1 MESTKQYKLKPMIY
15 SKDRTCEILAHDI
28 YCGYEF
34 CIISRGT
41 HPCAYIRIPFND
53 ILYCYEDSILDNIM
67 KCHGGITW
75 DKNYVNGLSKKNRSN
90 DRWLGWTYVCFR
102 DYYSYGNRL
111 IKWRTEEILEE
122 IKEVVD
128 RLKKYKAEL
137 N

>member
-1 MESTKQYKLKPMIY
+1 MRKIELKPMIY
-15 SKDRTCEILAHDI
+15 SDERKEGEILAHDV

-41 HPCAYIRIPFND
+41 HPCAYVRIPFDD
-53 ILYCYEDSILDNIM
+53 ILYRYEDSILDNIM

-75 DKNYVNGLSKKNRSN
+75 DKNYVNGLSKKDKNN
-90 DRWLGWTYVCFR
+90 DRWLGWAYVCLR
-102 DYYSYGNRL
+102 DYYSHGNRL